1 MVQFNFQLN
10 HFAFIFVF
18 VKNTNKDFKE
28 FKVAD
33 YLNKL
38 KRTQAM
44 HMSDALVSTPVA
56 AGGALAAIAL
66 LAVASSQIKKN
77 RRDDLLP
84 LMGVLGAFVFAAQMI
99 NFSIPGTGS
108 SGHIIGGILL
118 ASLLGPWAGF
128 LVISSVLII
137 QCLVFA
143 DGGLLALG
151 CNIINMGAMT
161 TLVAYPLIF
170 RPLMRGAENTPSLW
184 RIMGASIIA
193 SVVGLELGA
202 CLVTAET
209 ELSGVTALGFRPF
222 LGLMTAIHLAIGVGE
237 GIATGAVLSFVAK
250 YRPALL
256 CIPEKDTNPAAGLGK
271 KKLQGVLVAFGVAA
285 LVLGGIISF
294 FASSDPDGLEWS
306 IARLIGEESPAPTE
320 QAAITAENVQNMTAV
335 MPGYDA
341 SLSGIA
347 GSVMV
352 LILVFAVTSLIRR
365 RKAAKTA

>member
-1 MVQFNFQLN
+1 
-10 HFAFIFVF
+10 
-18 VKNTNKDFKE
+18 
-28 FKVAD
+28 
-33 YLNKL
+33 
-38 KRTQAM
+38 M

-56 AGGALAAIAL
+56 VGGAIAAIAL
-66 LAVASSQIKKN
+66 LAVASTQIKKDQ
-77 RRDDLLP
+77 RDDLLP

-143 DGGLLALG
+143 DGGLLVLG

-170 RPLMRGAENTPSLW
+170 RPLMRGASGFPSMW
-184 RIMGASIIA
+184 RIMCASILA

-222 LGLMTAIHLAIGVGE
+222 LGLMTAIHLAIGIGE
-237 GIATGAVLSFVAK
+237 GVATGIVLMFVAK

-256 CIPEKDTNPAAGLGK
+256 IDSNEREENFGSVAKR
-271 KKLQGVLVAFGVAA
+271 KLQGVLVAFGVAA

-306 IARLIGEESPAPTE
+306 VGKLLGDSAPEATG
-320 QAAITAENVQNMTAV
+320 QAALAAENVQNLTAV
-335 MPGYDA
+335 MPGYEA

-365 RKAAKTA
+365 RRAAKTA

>member
-1 MVQFNFQLN
+1 
-10 HFAFIFVF
+10 
-18 VKNTNKDFKE
+18 
-28 FKVAD
+28 
-33 YLNKL
+33 
-38 KRTQAM
+38 M

-56 AGGALAAIAL
+56 AGGAIAAIAL
-66 LAVASSQIKKN
+66 LAVASTQIKKD

-143 DGGLLALG
+143 DGGLLVLG
-151 CNIINMGAMT
+151 CNIVNMGAMT

-170 RPLMRGAENTPSLW
+170 RPMMRGASGSPSMW
-184 RIMGASIIA
+184 RIMSASILA

-222 LGLMTAIHLAIGVGE
+222 LGLMTAIHLAIGIGE
-237 GIATGAVLSFVAK
+237 GIATGVVLMFVAK

-256 CIPEKDTNPAAGLGK
+256 IDSDERAENSGRITKR
-271 KKLQGVLVAFGVAA
+271 KLHGVLVAFGVAA

-306 IARLIGEESPAPTE
+306 VGKLLGDSAPEATG
-320 QAAITAENVQNMTAV
+320 QAALAAENVQNLTAV
-335 MPGYDA
+335 MPGYEA

-365 RKAAKTA
+365 RKSAKTA